1 MNSYTVYISPQ
12 AKKDIDL
19 IYDYISDKL
28 SAPLTAQRYRNSIFA
43 TIDRLS
49 YLGGALAVSR
59 QGSLQRLYGHGVRTV
74 TYKKVTIIYNLIDD
88 MALVHRVMASSLI
101 W

>member
-19 IYDYISDKL
+19 TYDYITDNL
-28 SAPLTAQRYRNSIFA
+28 SAPLTAQRYRDGIFA

-49 YLGGALAVSR
+49 YLGGALALSR
-59 QGSLQRLYGHGVRTV
+59 QGSLQRLYGRDVRTI

-88 MALVHRVMASSLI
+88 IALVHRVMASNLI

>member
-1 MNSYTVYISPQ
+1 MNSYTVYISSQ

-19 IYDYISDKL
+19 TYHYIIDNL
-28 SAPLTAQRYRNSIFA
+28 SAPLTAQRYRDGIFA

-49 YLGGALAVSR
+49 CLGGALAISR
-59 QGSLQRLYGHGVRTV
+59 QRSLQRLYGGDVRTI

-88 MALVHRVMASSLI
+88 IALVHRVMASSLI